1 MACDEDQY
9 FFNLTLS
16 VAQCSINEELQ
27 EWFMIS
33 WAVWDARNRYVFDN
47 TQLQP
52 TTILSTTLKYLE
64 DFKKV
69 AKLGAFG
76 FLSIAQVSYQRILS
90 IDVTYLF
97 LFMFRAPLGLSS
109 GFAHSSLLPL
119 FYIVNEFSTDFP
131 QKKSISIQYT

>member
-1 MACDEDQY
+1 MACDEDQD
-9 FFNLTLS
+9 FFNLTLL
-16 VAQCSINEELQ
+16 VAQCSTNEELQ

-69 AKLGAFG
+69 VKSGASG
-76 FLSIAQVSYQRILS
+76 FLSIA
-90 IDVTYLF
+90 
-97 LFMFRAPLGLSS
+97 
-109 GFAHSSLLPL
+109 
-119 FYIVNEFSTDFP
+119 
-131 QKKSISIQYT
+131 